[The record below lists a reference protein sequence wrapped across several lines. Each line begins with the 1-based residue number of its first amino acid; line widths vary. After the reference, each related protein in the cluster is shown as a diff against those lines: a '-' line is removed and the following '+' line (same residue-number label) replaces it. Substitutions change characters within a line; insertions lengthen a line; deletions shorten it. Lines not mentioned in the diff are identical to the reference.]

1 MHKFKEENK
10 NVNFPTKFCLG
21 SISIKV
27 DYAQSED
34 LSLKGNADND
44 IISIQG
50 YPVVKANRK
59 QCFTLFLREYQINN
73 QHS

>member
-27 DYAQSED
+27 DYA
-34 LSLKGNADND
+34 
-44 IISIQG
+44 
-50 YPVVKANRK
+50 
-59 QCFTLFLREYQINN
+59 
-73 QHS
+73 